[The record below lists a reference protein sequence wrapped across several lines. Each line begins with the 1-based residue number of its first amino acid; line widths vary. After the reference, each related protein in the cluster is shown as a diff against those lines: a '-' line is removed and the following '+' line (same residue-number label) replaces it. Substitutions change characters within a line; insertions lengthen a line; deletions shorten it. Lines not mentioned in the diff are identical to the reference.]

1 LREPIDHIDDQAMWH
16 QMQQGQSQ
24 ALAMIYDKYA
34 NVLYNYGKSFTT
46 KSTIVEDA
54 IQDLLTE
61 VWTRRAQLTTPHS
74 VKGYLIKSFRQK
86 LLRLLTKE
94 KQWQLVNDYS
104 TFTLNNFQVPL
115 AWEEANENQAF
126 KQKLQQAI
134 SELSSRQQEAIILKY
149 TENLTHQEIADIMDI
164 KIQTLYNLLHTA
176 IQKLSKTFQN
186 EAHPVYTFLSFS

>member
-1 LREPIDHIDDQAMWH
+1 MR
-16 QMQQGQSQ
+16 QGQSL
-24 ALAMIYDKYA
+24 ALAMLYDRYA

-46 KSTIVEDA
+46 KSEVIEDA

-86 LLRLLTKE
+86 LLRLLTRE
-94 KQWQLVNDYS
+94 KQWQLVDDYS
-104 TFTLNNFQVPL
+104 SFTLNNSQLPA
-115 AWEEANENQAF
+115 AWEEGNRGYLF
-126 KQKLQQAI
+126 KRKLQQAI
-134 SELSSRQQEAIILKY
+134 SELPSRQQEAVILKY

-176 IQKLSKTFQN
+176 IQKLSKAFQN
-186 EAHPVYTFLSFS
+186 EAHPIYTFLSS